1 MQITKTEVL
10 AEQYRR
16 SFYRFAK
23 ESFKVLHN
31 GEGWVDNWHIKYICD
46 EIQKEVI
53 RINRKEPTQK
63 NIIIN
68 VPPRTLKSELVNVLL
83 SAYSWIINPS
93 LQIITSSYSSSLS
106 ISLSVQTRRLLESDW
121 FIKHFPNVKL
131 SIDENTKSRFSNTD
145 GGLRYSTSTGGTVT
159 GMGGDLIII
168 DDPQNP
174 QLSRSDVERENTK
187 DFFNQ
192 TLRSRLNN
200 PKTGVFIIIMQRLHD
215 DDLTGHL
222 LRTEPEHWKHI
233 CLPAELNDNV
243 YPVELINNYHNGLL
257 FEQRLSL
264 EVLGRLKTG
273 LGSYG
278 YSGQYLQSP
287 SPTDGGILKSKWI
300 NPANEIPNGTVDF
313 FLDTAYTS
321 KQGNDPTAIMACI
334 FENNNLYLL
343 KVVEQRLEFPEL
355 IKYINEFV
363 HTHNYT
369 GNSRIYIEPK
379 ASGLSVIQQMRSLT
393 SLNIIE
399 SKPPTTDKI
408 NRANSIS
415 AFVES
420 GRVYAKDGA
429 YLNNFYTQLNAFPNA
444 LHDDMVDVFIMA
456 IEEYTAYQP
465 AYFG

>member
-68 VPPRTLKSELVNVLL
+68 VPPRTLKSELVNVFL
-83 SAYSWIINPS
+83 SAYCWIINPS

-222 LRTEPEHWKHI
+222 LRTEPEYWKHI

-243 YPVELINNYHNGLL
+243 LPVELINNYHNGLL

-363 HTHNYT
+363 QAHNYT

-456 IEEYTAYQP
+456 LEEYTSHQP
-465 AYFG
+465 MYFG